1 VSEFAFDF
9 GFGAQLQKDGTTRF
23 RLWAPDCQS
32 VCLEFGDGRI
42 APMHAVDEGWFEV
55 SAHAPDGTQYRYRLH
70 KPDGLAVPDIASRA
84 QFGGVHDW
92 SVVVDP
98 RVYDWQHGDWKG
110 RPWHE
115 AIIEE
120 VHVGLLGGYD
130 GVRKRLPEL
139 AELGITAI
147 ELMPIAEFPGAR
159 NWGYDGVLPFA
170 PEATYGSPNALKRLI
185 DEAHGLGLMV
195 LLDIVY
201 NHFGPEGNYLPQY
214 ASTFFRNDT
223 PTPWGPAIDVRK
235 PAVSE
240 FFIANASYW
249 IKEYRFDG
257 LRFDAAHAII
267 DQAWLLD
274 FAARL
279 RSRSDGRHVHLVLEH
294 DDNAASL
301 LQHGFD
307 AQWDDDFHHAL
318 HVLLTGE
325 KAGYYSDYAASPI
338 ESLARA
344 WSEGFA
350 WQGEPSPY
358 RGGALRGEPSA
369 GLPPTSFVT
378 FLQNHDQI
386 GNRAFG
392 ERLSAMVASDLLAAA
407 TAFLILSPSIPMF
420 FMGEEYGEKNPFL
433 YFTAYDDEL
442 ATAVREGRRKE
453 FAKFPQFNDP
463 SKRARIPDPNDA
475 ATFAASRPI
484 EQNRQH
490 ETLSRI
496 KHLIAL
502 RRREIVPWLD
512 HKSTRRAEAIAEKV
526 LLTAWHRDDGFT
538 LHLYVNFGDMQIATP
553 AVTGQLVY
561 STSDAAAASIENS
574 CLEPAS
580 LVAWIG

>member
-1 VSEFAFDF
+1 MSQFAFDF
-9 GFGAQLQKDGTTRF
+9 GFGAQLQDDGTTRF
-23 RLWAPDCQS
+23 RLWAPDCHL
-32 VCLEFGDGRI
+32 VCLEFGDGRTT
-42 APMHAVDEGWFEV
+42 PMHAVDDGWFEN
-55 SAHAPDGTQYRYRLH
+55 SEHAPEGTQYRYRLH

-84 QFGGVHDW
+84 QFGGVHGW

-98 RVYDWQHGDWKG
+98 RAYDWQHGDWKG

-120 VHVGLLGGYD
+120 LHVGLLGGYD
-130 GVRKRLPEL
+130 GVRARLAEL
-139 AELGITAI
+139 ADLGITAI
-147 ELMPIAEFPGAR
+147 ELMPLAEFPGAR

-170 PEATYGSPNALKRLI
+170 PDATYGSPNALKRLI
-185 DEAHGLGLMV
+185 DEAHGLGMMV

-201 NHFGPEGNYLPQY
+201 NHFGPDGNYLPKY
-214 ASTFFRNDT
+214 ASPFFRKDT

-274 FAARL
+274 FSARV
-279 RSRSDGRHVHLVLEH
+279 RSGTDGRHVHLVLEH

-301 LQHGFD
+301 LEHGFD

-318 HVLLTGE
+318 HVLLTDE
-325 KAGYYSDYAASPI
+325 TAGYYSDYAASPI

-350 WQGEPSPY
+350 WQGEASHY

-369 GLPPTSFVT
+369 RLPPTSFVT
-378 FLQNHDQI
+378 FLQNHDQV

-392 ERLSAMVASDLLAAA
+392 DRLSTLVAPELLAAA
-407 TAFLILSPSIPMF
+407 TAFLLLSPTIPLF
-420 FMGEEYGEKNPFL
+420 FMGDEYGEKNPFL
-433 YFTAYDDEL
+433 YFTAYDDAL
-442 ATAVREGRRKE
+442 AAAVREGRRKE
-453 FAKFPQFNDP
+453 FAKFPEFNDP
-463 SKRARIPDPNDA
+463 AKRARIPDPNDA
-475 ATFAASRPI
+475 ATFAASRPNPRARSN
-484 EQNRQH
+484 EA
-490 ETLSRI
+490 LSRI
-496 KHLIAL
+496 KHLIAI
-502 RRREIVPWLD
+502 RRREITPWLD
-512 HKSTRRAEAIAEKV
+512 QKSTRSAEVIAAKA
-526 LLTAWHRDDGFT
+526 LLTAWRRNDGFA
-538 LHLYVNFGDMQIATP
+538 LHLCVNFGDTEIGAP
-553 AVTGQLVY
+553 PVRGKLLF
-561 STSDAAAASIENS
+561 STSDAAATSIERGR
-574 CLEPAS
+574 LPPAS